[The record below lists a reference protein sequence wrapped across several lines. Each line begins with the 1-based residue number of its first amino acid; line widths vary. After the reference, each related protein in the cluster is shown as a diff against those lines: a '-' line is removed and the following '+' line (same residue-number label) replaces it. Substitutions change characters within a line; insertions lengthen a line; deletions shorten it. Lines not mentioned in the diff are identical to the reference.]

1 MIDRKKDRE
10 TGRTATILGWK
21 GHRKRLKERFRLHGL
36 SSLHDYEALEL
47 LLFYAVPRKDVKPL
61 AKGLI
66 LAFGGLRG
74 VFDASFEDLKKIP
87 GMGENASLLLPL
99 VKALGSAYLKERAL
113 EGEQLSC
120 TEDLVRYCMA
130 SMGGLKDERFTVIFL
145 NTRNRIIEVEDIQD
159 GTVNQAVVYPR
170 KILEKA
176 LQHKASAMIL
186 VHNHVVYPR
195 KILEKALQHKA
206 SAMILVHNHPS
217 GNTAPSEADV
227 RLTRA
232 VQETAK
238 ILDIRIHDH
247 LIIGG
252 NRYFSFRG
260 EGLLS

>member
-1 MIDRKKDRE
+1 MIDGKE
-10 TGRTATILGWK
+10 FHEPAGSAAPVSHAE

-36 SSLHDYEALEL
+36 PSLHDYEALEL

-61 AKGLI
+61 AKKLMT
-66 LAFGGLRG
+66 AFGGLKG
-74 VFDASFEDLKKIP
+74 ALDASLEDLNKVP
-87 GMGENASLLLPL
+87 GMGENSSLLIRL
-99 VKALGSAYLKERAL
+99 VKEFGSAYLKERAL
-113 EGEQLSC
+113 ERDQISC
-120 TEDLVRYCMA
+120 TEDLVKYCMA
-130 SMGGLKDERFTVIFL
+130 AMGGLKDERFTVIYL
-145 NTRNRIIEVEDIQD
+145 DTRNRIIQVETIQD

-176 LQHKASAMIL
+176 LHF
-186 VHNHVVYPR
+186 
-195 KILEKALQHKA
+195 KA

-217 GNTAPSEADV
+217 GNTTPSEADI

-238 ILDIRIHDH
+238 ILDIQVHDH

-252 NRYFSFRG
+252 NRYLSFRE

>member
-186 VHNHVVYPR
+186 VHNH
-195 KILEKALQHKA
+195 
-206 SAMILVHNHPS
+206 PS